1 MERSTTNFL
10 HIDNID
16 HLHNVNNIDKIES
29 MEKPFDP
36 LLSRMSK
43 NQLVVLR
50 TMLSRPENIITS
62 SEIAR
67 RTGIVEK
74 QLGGVLSAMSRK
86 RVLGVTIIEVM
97 GKDGVSGLRYKLN
110 AKAVTIVLAVNRVK
124 ALIISYR

>member
-1 MERSTTNFL
+1 MQFL
-10 HIDNID
+10 NIDNID
-16 HLHNVNNIDKIES
+16 HLHNVDNIDKIES

-50 TMLSRPENIITS
+50 TMLSRPENILTS
-62 SEIAR
+62 YEIAK

-86 RVLGVTIIEVM
+86 RMAGETIIDVM
-97 GKDGVSGLRYKLN
+97 GRDGVSGLRYKLN
-110 AKAVTIVLAVNRVK
+110 TKAITVVLAVNRVK
-124 ALIISYR
+124 LLINSYR